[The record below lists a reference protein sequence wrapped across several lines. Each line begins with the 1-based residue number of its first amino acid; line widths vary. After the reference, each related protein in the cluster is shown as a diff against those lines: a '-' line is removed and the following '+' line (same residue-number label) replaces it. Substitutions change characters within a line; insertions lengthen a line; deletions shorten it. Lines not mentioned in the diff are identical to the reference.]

1 MMPANTNYGDRARTR
16 TKKTLTKAEQARRVK
31 MLTAMGERLARDN
44 VIMFIAGVTPK
55 AQVHNRLTLKEK
67 RLDLFQAT
75 AISETPVQW
84 NIGIYALCRGS
95 NGDEYIKGELWAMPM
110 KVRQRNIADSLNK
123 AHMAF
128 MRDSVNR
135 KHLLTLG
142 WIATA
147 GDFLDEETAM
157 ELFSSTGVW
166 GLLDTAEISEDLSV
180 GVTSLLVDKRAT
192 TL

>member
-1 MMPANTNYGDRARTR
+1 MIRAR

-31 MLTAMGERLARDN
+31 MLAAMGERLTRDN
-44 VIMFIAGVTPK
+44 VVMFIAGVTPK

-95 NGDEYIKGELWAMPM
+95 NGDEYITGELWPMPL
-110 KVRQRNIADSLNK
+110 KVRQRNIAASLNEK
-123 AHMAF
+123 HMEF
-128 MRDSVNR
+128 MRTGVNL

-142 WIATA
+142 WLATS
-147 GDFLDEETAM
+147 GDFLENEKAY
-157 ELFSSTGVW
+157 ELFASTGAW
-166 GLLDTAEISEDLSV
+166 SLLDTAEINSDMSAN
-180 GVTSLLVDKRAT
+180 VTSLLMDKVSVEC
-192 TL
+192 

>member
-1 MMPANTNYGDRARTR
+1 MIRAR
-16 TKKTLTKAEQARRVK
+16 TKKTLTKAEQARQVK
-31 MLTAMGERLARDN
+31 MLTAMGERLTRDN

-55 AQVHNRLTLKEK
+55 VQVHNRLTLKEK
-67 RLDLFQAT
+67 RLDLVQAT
-75 AISETPVQW
+75 AMSETPVQW
-84 NIGIYALCRGS
+84 NIGLYALCRVP
-95 NGDEYIKGELWAMPM
+95 NGDEYIKGELWPIPM

-157 ELFSSTGVW
+157 ELFTSTGVW
-166 GLLDTAEISEDLSV
+166 GLLDVAEVAEDLSV
-180 GVTSLLVDKRAT
+180 GVTQLLIDKVGET
-192 TL
+192 E

>member
-1 MMPANTNYGDRARTR
+1 MIKTR

-67 RLDLFQAT
+67 RLDLVQAT

-95 NGDEYIKGELWAMPM
+95 NGDEYITGELWPMPL
-110 KVRQRNIADSLNK
+110 KVRQRNIAASLNEK
-123 AHMAF
+123 HMEF
-128 MRDSVNR
+128 MRTGVNL

-142 WIATA
+142 WLATS
-147 GDFLDEETAM
+147 GDFLENEKAY
-157 ELFSSTGVW
+157 ELFASTGAW
-166 GLLDTAEISEDLSV
+166 SLLDTAEINSDMSAN
-180 GVTSLLVDKRAT
+180 VTSLLMDKVSVEC
-192 TL
+192 

>member
-1 MMPANTNYGDRARTR
+1 MIRTR
-16 TKKTLTKAEQARRVK
+16 TKKTLTKAEQARRAK
-31 MLTAMGERLARDN
+31 MLTAMGERLTRDN

-55 AQVHNRLTLKEK
+55 VQVHNRLTLKEK
-67 RLDLFQAT
+67 RLDIVQAT
-75 AISETPVQW
+75 AVSETPVQW
-84 NIGIYALCRGS
+84 NIGLYALCRGP
-95 NGDEYIKGELWAMPM
+95 NGAEYIKGELWALPM

-128 MRDSVNR
+128 MRESINR

-157 ELFSSTGVW
+157 QLFTSTGVW

-180 GVTSLLVDKRAT
+180 GVTSLLVDKVSEK
-192 TL
+192 

>member
-1 MMPANTNYGDRARTR
+1 MMPANINYGDRAR
-16 TKKTLTKAEQARRVK
+16 TKKTLTKAEQARQVK
-31 MLTAMGERLARDN
+31 MLTAMGERLTRDN

-55 AQVHNRLTLKEK
+55 VQVHNRLTLKEK
-67 RLDLFQAT
+67 RLDIVQAT
-75 AISETPVQW
+75 AVSETPVQW
-84 NIGIYALCRGS
+84 NIGLYALCRGS
-95 NGDEYIKGELWAMPM
+95 NGDEYIKGDLWPVPM

-166 GLLDTAEISEDLSV
+166 GLLDVAEVTEDLSI
-180 GVTSLLVDKRAT
+180 GVTQLLMDKVVD
-192 TL
+192 

>member
-1 MMPANTNYGDRARTR
+1 MIKTR

-31 MLTAMGERLARDN
+31 MLAAMGERLTRDN
-44 VIMFIAGVTPK
+44 VVMFIAGVTPK

-95 NGDEYIKGELWAMPM
+95 NGDEYIKGELWPVPM

-166 GLLDTAEISEDLSV
+166 GLLDVASVAEDLSV
-180 GVTSLLVDKRAT
+180 GVTQLLMDKRAT

>member
-1 MMPANTNYGDRARTR
+1 MIRAR
-16 TKKTLTKAEQARRVK
+16 TKKTLTKAEQARQVK
-31 MLTAMGERLARDN
+31 MLTAMGERLTRDN

-55 AQVHNRLTLKEK
+55 VQVHNRRTLKEK
-67 RLDLFQAT
+67 RLDLVQAT
-75 AISETPVQW
+75 AVSETPVQW
-84 NIGIYALCRGS
+84 NIGLYALCRGP

-147 GDFLDEETAM
+147 GDFFDEETAM

-166 GLLDTAEISEDLSV
+166 RLLDTAEISEDLSV
-180 GVTSLLVDKRAT
+180 GVTSLLADKLAT

>member
-1 MMPANTNYGDRARTR
+1 MVIRTR
-16 TKKTLTKAEQARRVK
+16 TKKTLTKAEQARQVK
-31 MLTAMGERLARDN
+31 MLTAMGERLTRDN
-44 VIMFIAGVTPK
+44 VIMFLAGVTQK
-55 AQVHNRLTLKEK
+55 VQVHNRATLKEK
-67 RLDLFQAT
+67 RLDLIQVT
-75 AISETPVQW
+75 AVSETPVQW
-84 NIGIYALCRGS
+84 NIALYALCRGP

-128 MRDSVNR
+128 MRENINR

-157 ELFSSTGVW
+157 NLFTSTGVW
-166 GLLDTAEISEDLSV
+166 GLLDVAEVTEDLSV
-180 GVTSLLVDKRAT
+180 GVTSLLMDKVT
-192 TL
+192 GE

>member
-1 MMPANTNYGDRARTR
+1 MIRSRTQ
-16 TKKTLTKAEQARRVK
+16 KTLTKAEQARQVK
-31 MLTAMGERLARDN
+31 MLTAMGERLTRDN

-55 AQVHNRLTLKEK
+55 VQVHNRLTLKEK
-67 RLDLFQAT
+67 RLDIVQAT
-75 AISETPVQW
+75 AVSETPVQW
-84 NIGIYALCRGS
+84 NIGLYALCRGP
-95 NGDEYIKGELWAMPM
+95 NGDEYLKGELWPVPT

-128 MRDSVNR
+128 MRENINR

-157 ELFSSTGVW
+157 KLFTSTGVW
-166 GLLDTAEISEDLSV
+166 GLLDVAEVAEDLSV
-180 GVTSLLVDKRAT
+180 GVTSLLMDKITAE
-192 TL
+192 

>member
-1 MMPANTNYGDRARTR
+1 MMPANINYGGRART
-16 TKKTLTKAEQARRVK
+16 KKNLTKAEQARRVT
-31 MLTAMGERLARDN
+31 MLAAMGERLARDN

-84 NIGIYALCRGS
+84 NIGLYALCRGH
-95 NGDEYIKGELWAMPM
+95 NGDEYIKGELWPVPM

-180 GVTSLLVDKRAT
+180 GVTSLLVDKLAT

>member
-1 MMPANTNYGDRARTR
+1 MIKIR
-16 TKKTLTKAEQARRVK
+16 TKKNLTKAEQARQVK
-31 MLTAMGERLARDN
+31 MLTAMGERLTRDN

-55 AQVHNRLTLKEK
+55 VQVHNRLTLKEK
-67 RLDLFQAT
+67 RLDLVQAT
-75 AISETPVQW
+75 AMSETPIQW
-84 NIGIYALCRGS
+84 RIGLYALCRGS
-95 NGDEYIKGELWAMPM
+95 NGDEYIKGELWAIGQ

-166 GLLDTAEISEDLSV
+166 SLLDVAEVTEDSSV
-180 GVTSLLVDKRAT
+180 SVTQLLMDKVGD
-192 TL
+192 

>member
-1 MMPANTNYGDRARTR
+1 MVVKTR
-16 TKKTLTKAEQARRVK
+16 TKKTLTKAEKARQVK
-31 MLTAMGERLARDN
+31 MLTAMGARLTRDN
-44 VIMFIAGVTPK
+44 VIMFVAGVTAK
-55 AQVHNRLTLKEK
+55 VQVHNRLTLKEK
-67 RLDLFQAT
+67 RLDIVQAT
-75 AISETPVQW
+75 AVSETPVQW
-84 NIGIYALCRGS
+84 NIGLYALCRGP
-95 NGDEYIKGELWAMPM
+95 NGDEYLKGELWPVPT

-157 ELFSSTGVW
+157 KLFTSTGVW
-166 GLLDTAEISEDLSV
+166 DLLDVAEVADDLSV
-180 GVTSLLVDKRAT
+180 GVTQLLIDTVGE
-192 TL
+192 

>member
-1 MMPANTNYGDRARTR
+1 MIRTR
-16 TKKTLTKAEQARRVK
+16 TKKTLTKAEKARQVK

-55 AQVHNRLTLKEK
+55 
-67 RLDLFQAT
+67 
-75 AISETPVQW
+75 VQW
-84 NIGIYALCRGS
+84 NIGLYALCRGP
-95 NGDEYIKGELWAMPM
+95 NGDEYIKGELWALPM

-128 MRDSVNR
+128 MRENINR

-147 GDFLDEETAM
+147 GDFLDEEAAM
-157 ELFSSTGVW
+157 KLFTSSGVW
-166 GLLDTAEISEDLSV
+166 GLLDVAEVAEDLSK
-180 GVTSLLVDKRAT
+180 GVTSLLMDKVT
-192 TL
+192 GE

>member
-1 MMPANTNYGDRARTR
+1 VIRNRTE
-16 TKKTLTKAEQARRVK
+16 KTLTPAEKARQVK
-31 MLTAMGERLARDN
+31 MLTAMGERLTRDN

-55 AQVHNRLTLKEK
+55 VQVHNRATLKEK
-67 RLDLFQAT
+67 RLDIVQAT
-75 AISETPVQW
+75 AVSETPIQW
-84 NIGIYALCRGS
+84 RIGLYALCRGP
-95 NGDEYIKGELWAMPM
+95 NGDEYLKGELWALPM

-128 MRDSVNR
+128 MRDKNR

-157 ELFSSTGVW
+157 KLFTSTDVW
-166 GLLDTAEISEDLSV
+166 GLLDVAEVAEDLSV
-180 GVTSLLVDKRAT
+180 GVTQLLIDKVGE
-192 TL
+192 

>member
-1 MMPANTNYGDRARTR
+1 MIRART
-16 TKKTLTKAEQARRVK
+16 KKALTKAEQARQVK
-31 MLTAMGERLARDN
+31 MLTAMGERLTRDN

-55 AQVHNRLTLKEK
+55 VQVHNHATLKEK
-67 RLDLFQAT
+67 RLDLVQAT
-75 AISETPVQW
+75 AMSETPVQW
-84 NIGIYALCRGS
+84 NIGLYALCRGP
-95 NGDEYIKGELWAMPM
+95 NGDEYIKGELWPVPM

-157 ELFSSTGVW
+157 KLFTSTGAW
-166 GLLDTAEISEDLSV
+166 SLLDTAEINSDMSAN
-180 GVTSLLVDKRAT
+180 VTSLLMDKVSVKC
-192 TL
+192 

>member
-1 MMPANTNYGDRARTR
+1 
-16 TKKTLTKAEQARRVK
+16 
-31 MLTAMGERLARDN
+31 
-44 VIMFIAGVTPK
+44 
-55 AQVHNRLTLKEK
+55 
-67 RLDLFQAT
+67 
-75 AISETPVQW
+75 
-84 NIGIYALCRGS
+84 
-95 NGDEYIKGELWAMPM
+95 
-110 KVRQRNIADSLNK
+110 
-123 AHMAF
+123 MAF

-166 GLLDTAEISEDLSV
+166 SLLDTAEISEDLSV
-180 GVTSLLVDKRAT
+180 GVTSLLVDKLAT

>member
-1 MMPANTNYGDRARTR
+1 MVVRTR
-16 TKKTLTKAEQARRVK
+16 TKKTLTKAEQARQVK
-31 MLTAMGERLARDN
+31 MLTAMGERLTRDN

-55 AQVHNRLTLKEK
+55 VQVYNRTTLKEK
-67 RLDLFQAT
+67 RLDIVQAT
-75 AISETPVQW
+75 AVSETPVQW
-84 NIGIYALCRGS
+84 NIGLYALCRGP
-95 NGDEYIKGELWAMPM
+95 NGDEYLKGELWPVPT

-128 MRDSVNR
+128 MRENINR

-157 ELFSSTGVW
+157 KLFTSTGVW
-166 GLLDTAEISEDLSV
+166 DLLDVAEVAEDFGR
-180 GVTSLLVDKRAT
+180 GVTQLLIDKVGG
-192 TL
+192 